1 MDFLRIEYNKAWR
14 ERVIFDKLRLGLY
27 NIAVIPTQELD

>member
-14 ERVIFDKLRLGLY
+14 ERVIFDKLRKDF
-27 NIAVIPTQELD
+27 IIEQ